1 MGHPGDGEMKPA
13 PRFALQSAPDL
24 RGTARIAR
32 EEAHHMR
39 DVMRLERGDAVTLI
53 DQEGRSYSG
62 TISGYD
68 REGALVQILASLC
81 SRPRPPL
88 IVAPAIIKG
97 PRMDFLVEKAAELA
111 ATELWP
117 MVSARTIGKLP
128 GREKI
133 LRWQRLAAAAAKQ
146 SLALPPMRVRDAV
159 PFATLIRS
167 VPRDT
172 LALIC
177 SPGSEPMTRLM
188 GKQRPGGLLIAS
200 GPEGDFARDELEE
213 AIAAGFVAV
222 GLGPNRLRSETAAI
236 AALALVGQWLYST
249 AG

>member
-1 MGHPGDGEMKPA
+1 MKPA
-13 PRFALQSAPDL
+13 PRFALHSAPDVQG
-24 RGTARIAR
+24 RARIAR

-39 DVMRLERGDAVTLI
+39 NVMRLERGDAVTLI

-68 REGALVQILASLC
+68 REGALVQVVS
-81 SRPRPPL
+81 SQRPHPRPPL
-88 IVAPAIIKG
+88 IVASAIIKG

-117 MVSARTIGKLP
+117 IVCARTVGKVP

-133 LRWQRLAAAAAKQ
+133 LRWQRVAAAAAKQ
-146 SLALPPMRVRDAV
+146 SLALPPMQVRDVA

-177 SPGSEPMTRLM
+177 SAGSEPMTRLM
-188 GKQRPGGLLIAS
+188 GNEKPGGLLIAS
-200 GPEGDFARDELEE
+200 GPEGDFARDELEG

-236 AALALVGQWLYST
+236 AALALAGQWLNSK

>member
-1 MGHPGDGEMKPA
+1 MKSA

-53 DQEGRSYSG
+53 DQDGRSYSG

-68 REGALVQILASLC
+68 REGALVQIVASQP
-81 SRPRPPL
+81 SRSRPPL

-97 PRMDFLVEKAAELA
+97 PRMDFVVEKAAELA

-117 MVSARTIGKLP
+117 IVCTRTVGKAP

-133 LRWQRLAAAAAKQ
+133 LRWRRLAAAAAKQ
-146 SLALPPMRVRDAV
+146 SLALPPMQVRDAL
-159 PFATLIRS
+159 PFTTLIRA

-177 SPGSEPMTRLM
+177 SAGAQPMIRMM
-188 GKQRPGGLLIAS
+188 GNERRAGLLIAS
-200 GPEGDFARDELEE
+200 GPEGDFEQAELE
-213 AIAAGFVAV
+213 AALAAGFVAV
-222 GLGPNRLRSETAAI
+222 GLGPTRLRSETAAI
-236 AALALVGQWLYST
+236 AALALAGQWSNNKVI
-249 AG
+249 

>member
-1 MGHPGDGEMKPA
+1 M
-13 PRFALQSAPDL
+13 
-24 RGTARIAR
+24 ARLDAK
-32 EEAHHMR
+32 EAHHMR
-39 DVMRLERGDAVTLI
+39 DVMRLEPGDAVTLI
-53 DQEGRSYSG
+53 DEEGRSYSG

-68 REGALVQILASLC
+68 REGALVQIVSSQCA
-81 SRPRPPL
+81 RPRPPL

-117 MVSARTIGKLP
+117 IVCARTVGKVP

-133 LRWQRLAAAAAKQ
+133 IRWQRLAAAAAKQ

-159 PFATLIRS
+159 PFAALIRR

-177 SPGSEPMTRLM
+177 SAGSEPMMRLM
-188 GKQRPGGLLIAS
+188 ATERPGGLLVTS
-200 GPEGDFARDELEE
+200 GPEGDFVQDELEG

-236 AALALVGQWLYST
+236 AALALAGQWLNSK

>member
-1 MGHPGDGEMKPA
+1 MKSA

-53 DQEGRSYSG
+53 DQDGRSYSG

-68 REGALVQILASLC
+68 REGALVQIVASQP
-81 SRPRPPL
+81 SRSRPPL

-97 PRMDFLVEKAAELA
+97 PRMDFVVEKAAELA

-117 MVSARTIGKLP
+117 IVCARTVGKAP
-128 GREKI
+128 GRDKT
-133 LRWQRLAAAAAKQ
+133 LRWRRLAAAAAKQ
-146 SLALPPMRVRDAV
+146 SLALPPMQVRDAV

-177 SPGSEPMTRLM
+177 SPGAEPMTRLM
-188 GKQRPGGLLIAS
+188 GNERPGGLLIAS
-200 GPEGDFARDELEE
+200 GPEGDFARDELEG

-222 GLGPNRLRSETAAI
+222 SLGPHRLRSETAAI
-236 AALALVGQWLYST
+236 AALALAGQWLNSKALY
-249 AG
+249 AGP

>member
-1 MGHPGDGEMKPA
+1 MKPA
-13 PRFALQSAPDL
+13 PCFALHSAPDVQ
-24 RGTARIAR
+24 GKARIAR

-68 REGALVQILASLC
+68 REGALVQIVS
-81 SRPRPPL
+81 SQRSHPRPPL
-88 IVAPAIIKG
+88 IVASAIIKG

-117 MVSARTIGKLP
+117 IVCARTVGKVP

-133 LRWQRLAAAAAKQ
+133 LRWQRLAGAAAKQ
-146 SLALPPMRVRDAV
+146 SLALPPMQVRDAV

-177 SPGSEPMTRLM
+177 SAGSQPMTRLL
-188 GKQRPGGLLIAS
+188 GNERPCGLLIAS
-200 GPEGDFARDELEE
+200 GPEGDFAEDELEG

-236 AALALVGQWLYST
+236 AALALAGQWLNSK
-249 AG
+249 AGEAGP

>member
-1 MGHPGDGEMKPA
+1 MKPA

-39 DVMRLERGDAVTLI
+39 DVMRLERGDAVMLI

-68 REGALVQILASLC
+68 REGAVIQILSSHC

-117 MVSARTIGKLP
+117 IVSVRTVGKGP
-128 GREKI
+128 SREKI

-177 SPGSEPMTRLM
+177 SAGSEPMTRLI
-188 GKQRPGGLLIAS
+188 GNERPGALLIAS
-200 GPEGDFARDELEE
+200 GPEGDFAQDELQG

-236 AALALVGQWLYST
+236 AALALAGQWLNSK
-249 AG
+249 AGWAGP

>member
-1 MGHPGDGEMKPA
+1 MGYPGDGEMKPA
-13 PRFALQSAPDL
+13 PRFAIQSAPDS

-39 DVMRLERGDAVTLI
+39 HVMRLGRGAAVTLI

-62 TISGYD
+62 TISAYD
-68 REGALVQILASLC
+68 REGALVQIAS
-81 SRPRPPL
+81 SQRPHSRPPL
-88 IVAPAIIKG
+88 IVASAIIKG
-97 PRMDFLVEKAAELA
+97 PRMDFAVEKAAELG

-117 MVSARTIGKLP
+117 IVCAKTVGKAP
-128 GREKI
+128 GKEKI
-133 LRWQRLAAAAAKQ
+133 LRWRRLAAAAAKQ
-146 SLALPPMRVRDAV
+146 SLALPAMQVRDAV

-177 SPGSEPMTRLM
+177 SAGAEPMRQLM
-188 GKQRPGGLLIAS
+188 GNERPHGLLIAS
-200 GPEGDFARDELEE
+200 GPEGDFARDELEA

-236 AALALVGQWLYST
+236 AALALAGQWLNT
-249 AG
+249 KVV

>member
-1 MGHPGDGEMKPA
+1 MKPA
-13 PRFALQSAPDL
+13 PRFVLQSTPDL
-24 RGTARIAR
+24 RGTARVAPK
-32 EEAHHMR
+32 EAHHMR
-39 DVMRLERGDAVTLI
+39 DVMRLERGDAVSLI

-68 REGALVQILASLC
+68 REGALVQVVASH
-81 SRPRPPL
+81 SSHPRPPL

-117 MVSARTIGKLP
+117 IVCTRTVGKAP

-146 SLALPPMRVRDAV
+146 SLAMPPMQVRDAV
-159 PFATLIRS
+159 PFATLIRR

-177 SPGSEPMTRLM
+177 SAGSEPMTRLM
-188 GKQRPGGLLIAS
+188 GTERPGGLLITS
-200 GPEGDFARDELEE
+200 GPEGDFAQDELEG
-213 AIAAGFVAV
+213 AVAAGFVAV

-236 AALALVGQWLYST
+236 AALVLAGQWLNSK
-249 AG
+249 AR

>member
-1 MGHPGDGEMKPA
+1 MKSA
-13 PRFALQSAPDL
+13 PCFALQSAPDL

-39 DVMRLERGDAVTLI
+39 AVMRLERGAAVTLI

-68 REGALVQILASLC
+68 REGALVQIVALLG

-88 IVAPAIIKG
+88 IVAAAIVKG
-97 PRMDFLVEKAAELA
+97 PRMDFVVEKTAELG

-117 MVSARTIGKLP
+117 VVCARTVGKAP

-133 LRWQRLAAAAAKQ
+133 LRWRRLAAAAAKQ
-146 SLALPPMRVRDAV
+146 SLALPPMQVRDAV

-177 SPGSEPMTRLM
+177 SAGAEPLARLM
-188 GKQRPGGLLIAS
+188 ENQGPCGLLIAS
-200 GPEGDFARDELEE
+200 GPEGDFARDELEG

-236 AALALVGQWLYST
+236 AALALAGLWLNTRAQETSP
-249 AG
+249 

>member
-1 MGHPGDGEMKPA
+1 MKPA
-13 PRFALQSAPDL
+13 PRFALHSAPDV

-39 DVMRLERGDAVTLI
+39 NVMRLEPGDAVTLI

-68 REGALVQILASLC
+68 REGALVQIVS
-81 SRPRPPL
+81 SQRSHPRPSL
-88 IVAPAIIKG
+88 IVASAIIKG
-97 PRMDFLVEKAAELA
+97 PRMDFLVEKSAELA

-117 MVSARTIGKLP
+117 IVCARTVGKVP
-128 GREKI
+128 GRENI

-146 SLALPPMRVRDAV
+146 SLALPPMQVREAV

-177 SPGSEPMTRLM
+177 SAGSEPMTRLM
-188 GKQRPGGLLIAS
+188 GNERPCGLLIAS
-200 GPEGDFARDELEE
+200 GPEGDFAADELQG

-236 AALALVGQWLYST
+236 AALALAGQWLNSKT
-249 AG
+249 G

>member
-1 MGHPGDGEMKPA
+1 MGHPGDGEMKSA

-24 RGTARIAR
+24 RGTAGIAP
-32 EEAHHMR
+32 EEAQHMR
-39 DVMRLERGDAVTLI
+39 GVMRLERGDAVTLI
-53 DQEGRSYSG
+53 DQDGRSYSG

-68 REGALVQILASLC
+68 REGALVQIVSSHC
-81 SRPRPPL
+81 SRARPPL

-117 MVSARTIGKLP
+117 IVCARSVGKVP

-146 SLALPPMRVRDAV
+146 RLALPPMRVRDAV

-177 SPGSEPMTRLM
+177 SAGSEPITRLM
-188 GKQRPGGLLIAS
+188 ENDRPGGLLIAS
-200 GPEGDFARDELEE
+200 GPEGDFAPDELEG

-222 GLGPNRLRSETAAI
+222 GLGPNRLR
-236 AALALVGQWLYST
+236 
-249 AG
+249 